1 MKCIQCG
8 TDNTLRD
15 RTRNYGRCKQCNHQF
30 VFEPQKTMDSE
41 LRFTDLFFGKALNDI
56 SANNTLYFTLR
67 QFHYLLDRRLKRKAP
82 GNIFKLGC
90 LMPVGV
96 FGCSL
101 FITVFFWFLL
111 SVLLSVF
118 SVPIP
123 ESIFDLLVFVGWY
136 FLYICYLFTLS
147 NSPKS
152 DRRTRRSSATVLQ
165 IWGTFI
171 FIVGIILI
179 YDEYN
184 YYYSKPNLTY
194 AHPDAWLVIATVTGL
209 LTFLLGFFQKRR
221 ITKIPET
228 FLINTEQMR
237 KWMAGW
243 VNVNGSPEKLLSSPS
258 DLSSDTPNNVPNP
271 DVTAYSFE
279 RLVVCDNIAIAQ
291 MLIAN
296 NFHFENN
303 CAVVTIS
310 GYPQNIFHTIIE
322 MVRRNPELQ
331 VFALHDCNPRGMELV
346 HELRTNPHWFPDSN
360 IPIVDIGLLPRQIL
374 AAKRDIFVQTSI
386 TSARN
391 AENLDPHIRQNLSE
405 KELKWLDEGNFVEL
419 EFFTPR
425 KLIQIL
431 NKGIA
436 TSKQMDIV
444 EDDTS
449 TFVGVG
455 NDSGYFYT
463 TESFG

>member
-8 TDNTLRD
+8 TDNNWED
-15 RTRNYGRCKQCNHQF
+15 RKKNYGQCKQCNHQF
-30 VFEPQKTMDSE
+30 VFEPQKTMDIE
-41 LRFTDLFFGKALNDI
+41 LRFTDPFFAKALNDI

-82 GNIFKLGC
+82 GNVVGLGC
-90 LMPVGV
+90 FYLVLSFFIAGV
-96 FGCSL
+96 FGN
-101 FITVFFWFLL
+101 LL
-111 SVLLSVF
+111 SEFLG
-118 SVPIP
+118 
-123 ESIFDLLVFVGWY
+123 SIAFPLVFVGWN
-136 FLYICYLFTLS
+136 LFCFYSLFDLS

-152 DRRTRRSSATVLQ
+152 APRKRRSSATVLQ

-171 FIVGIILI
+171 FIVGIILTRS
-179 YDEYN
+179 EPN
-184 YYYSKPNLTY
+184 YWF
-194 AHPDAWLVIATVTGL
+194 WLVILTGL
-209 LTFLLGFFQKRR
+209 LTFWLGFFQKRR

-228 FLINTEQMR
+228 FLIHREQVR
-237 KWMAGW
+237 KWMAEW

-310 GYPQNIFHTIIE
+310 GYPQNIFHTTME

-346 HELRTNPHWFPDSN
+346 HELGTNPD
-360 IPIVDIGLLPRQIL
+360 
-374 AAKRDIFVQTSI
+374 
-386 TSARN
+386 
-391 AENLDPHIRQNLSE
+391 
-405 KELKWLDEGNFVEL
+405 
-419 EFFTPR
+419 
-425 KLIQIL
+425 
-431 NKGIA
+431 
-436 TSKQMDIV
+436 
-444 EDDTS
+444 
-449 TFVGVG
+449 
-455 NDSGYFYT
+455 
-463 TESFG
+463 

>member
-8 TDNTLRD
+8 TDNNWED
-15 RTRNYGRCKQCNHQF
+15 RKKNYGQCKQCNHQF
-30 VFEPQKTMDSE
+30 VFEPQKTMDIE
-41 LRFTDLFFGKALNDI
+41 LRFTDPFFAKALNDI

-67 QFHYLLDRRLKRKAP
+67 QFHYLLDRRLKRVYD
-82 GNIFKLGC
+82 GIFVLGC
-90 LMPVGV
+90 LFPVV
-96 FGCSL
+96 FFGCSS
-101 FITVFFWFLL
+101 FITVVFVGLL

-123 ESIFDLLVFVGWY
+123 ESIFGLLLLVGWY
-136 FLYICYLFTLS
+136 PLYICYLFELS

-152 DRRTRRSSATVLQ
+152 APRKRRSSATVLQ

-171 FIVGIILI
+171 FIVGIILTRWI
-179 YDEYN
+179 ISKLN
-184 YYYSKPNLTY
+184 YSEPKLNNFEPN
-194 AHPDAWLVIATVTGL
+194 DWFWLVILTVIPTVTGL

-228 FLINTEQMR
+228 FLIHREQVR

-303 CAVVTIS
+303 CAVLTIS
-310 GYPQNIFHTIIE
+310 GYPQNIFHTTME

-346 HELRTNPHWFPDSN
+346 HELGTNPD
-360 IPIVDIGLLPRQIL
+360 
-374 AAKRDIFVQTSI
+374 
-386 TSARN
+386 
-391 AENLDPHIRQNLSE
+391 
-405 KELKWLDEGNFVEL
+405 
-419 EFFTPR
+419 
-425 KLIQIL
+425 
-431 NKGIA
+431 
-436 TSKQMDIV
+436 
-444 EDDTS
+444 
-449 TFVGVG
+449 
-455 NDSGYFYT
+455 
-463 TESFG
+463 